1 MTHGPV
7 FALSLAASTQQYG
20 SEKRQKY
27 TTESLYI

>member
-7 FALSLAASTQQYG
+7 FALYLAASTQQY

-27 TTESLYI
+27 TTESLYR